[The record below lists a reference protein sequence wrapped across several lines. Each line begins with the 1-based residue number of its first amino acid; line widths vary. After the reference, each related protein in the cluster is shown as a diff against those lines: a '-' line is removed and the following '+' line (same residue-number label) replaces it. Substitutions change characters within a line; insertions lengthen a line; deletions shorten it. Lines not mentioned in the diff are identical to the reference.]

1 MREDKTP
8 LQLRVLCVE
17 SFLALSLSVILPIV
31 AKMEGEKANPVTA
44 FPYLFAGLIGIS
56 AYEIS
61 SRLYKRVVALENQV
75 ADQKNDPKG
84 DAELRS

>member
-8 LQLRVLCVE
+8 LHLRVLCIE

-31 AKMEGEKANPVTA
+31 AKIEGERDPATM
-44 FPYLFAGLIGIS
+44 FTYLFAGLIGIS

-75 ADQKNDPKG
+75 ADQKNDPKRDTG
-84 DAELRS
+84 Q